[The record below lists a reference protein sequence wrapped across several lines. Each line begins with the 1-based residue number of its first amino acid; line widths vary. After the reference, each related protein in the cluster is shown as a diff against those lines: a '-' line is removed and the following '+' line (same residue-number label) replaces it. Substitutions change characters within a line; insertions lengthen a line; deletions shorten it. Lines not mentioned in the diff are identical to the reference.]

1 MNKHESVYNIYA
13 FFEAEQLR
21 AMGIKKYYRQ
31 GSDQKKLA
39 FLSERAMLDFSSVQ
53 RVPLAQPISRG
64 EYYSRERLGTTQ
76 EIFEPLFAS
85 VNAGRTPLFCITHI
99 VDGIPKVDLSVP
111 LGPLDTSELPD
122 GMGRA
127 GEMDDYLFKYL
138 DKETGKFDMTALIN
152 DDYFEAIRLLYNNR
166 NFISCLKL
174 LVSFLDTVAY
184 VEFGDRP
191 PRSTPVFIDWIRAF
205 STSGIAGATPE
216 ELWEFRNSLLHMS
229 NLESRK
235 VAEGKFVRLLP
246 YVASKDRAPST
257 DPMTKYINFK
267 NVIED
272 VGEAVAKWIGTYNEY
287 PEKWHTFI
295 SRYDL
300 VVSDDRWAT
309 ITNTLAEQ

>member
-1 MNKHESVYNIYA
+1 MKKHESVYNIYA

-31 GSDQKKLA
+31 GSDQKKLD
-39 FLSERAMLDFSSVQ
+39 FLRERAMLDFSSVQ
-53 RVPLAQPISRG
+53 RVPLAQPISKG
-64 EYYSRERLGTTQ
+64 EYYSRERLGNTP

-85 VNAGRTPLFCITHI
+85 VNAGQTPLYCVTHI
-99 VDGIPKVDLSVP
+99 VDGVPVVDQVIP
-111 LGPLDTSELPD
+111 LGPLDVSELPD

-127 GEMDDYLFKYL
+127 ERMDDYLFKYL

-152 DDYFEAIRLLYNNR
+152 DDYFEAMRLLFNSR
-166 NFISCLKL
+166 HFISCFKL

-191 PRSTPVFIDWIRAF
+191 PRTTPVFIDWIRAF
-205 STSGIAGATPE
+205 STAGIAGATPE
-216 ELWEFRNSLLHMS
+216 ELWELRNSLLHMS

-235 VAEGKFVRLLP
+235 VAERKIVRLLP

-272 VGEAVAKWIGTYNEY
+272 VGEAVAKWIATYNEH
-287 PEKWHTFI
+287 PEKLNTFI
-295 SRYDL
+295 LRYDL